1 MNGRR
6 LLRYFTPT
14 YRGNRKQC
22 MKFIFGP
29 VASRRLKRS
38 LGVDLV
44 PYKTCS
50 FDCLYCELGTTTHL
64 TLERKMYGVPQEII
78 DELKGYLKKL
88 ALQPDYITLGGSG
101 EPTLHSHLGTIITE
115 IKKLTSIP
123 VAVLTNSSLLYR
135 DDVKDD
141 LLRADVILPSLDT
154 VSPSL
159 FKYLNR
165 PHPFLDIKKIIQGL
179 IDFRKLFTGQ
189 LWLEVLFCRGIN
201 DAEEE
206 VMRLYE
212 IIREINPDKIPLNT
226 LDRPPAEDN
235 VFPVSREEL
244 ERIKRFFGEK
254 AEIIT
259 GSPSEDAQVSIA
271 DGKRRIYDLVKRRP
285 CTFDEISLTLGIPKI
300 SLMDLIE
307 VLENEGKISQRLHNN
322 QVYYQG
328 R

>member
-1 MNGRR
+1 
-6 LLRYFTPT
+6 
-14 YRGNRKQC
+14 

-29 VASRRLKRS
+29 VASRRLGRS

-50 FDCLYCELGTTTHL
+50 FDCLYCELGTTTNL
-64 TLERKMYGVPQEII
+64 TLERKMYSAHQEII
-78 DELKGYLKKL
+78 DELKDYLKKL

-101 EPTLHSHLGTIITE
+101 EPTLHSYLETIITE

-135 DDVKDD
+135 ADVKEA
-141 LLRADVILPSLDT
+141 LLPADVILPSLDT

-159 FKYLNR
+159 FTFLNR
-165 PHPFLDIKKIIQGL
+165 PHSSLDVKKILQGL
-179 IDFRKLFTGQ
+179 IDFRKLFTGRI
-189 LWLEVLFCRGIN
+189 WLEILFCRGVN
-201 DAEEE
+201 DSEEE
-206 VMRLYE
+206 VMRLRE
-212 IIREINPDKIPLNT
+212 VIREINPDKIQLNT

-244 ERIKRFFGEK
+244 ERIKKFFGEK

-259 GSPSEDAQVSIA
+259 GSLLEDARGCTA
-271 DGKRRIYDLVKRRP
+271 DRKKRVYNLVKRRP
-285 CTFDEISLTLGIPKI
+285 CTFDALSLTLGIPKMA
-300 SLMDLIE
+300 LMDLIE
-307 VLENEGKISQRLHNN
+307 VLKNEGKVSQRLYNN
-322 QVYYQG
+322 QVHYQG

>member
-1 MNGRR
+1 M
-6 LLRYFTPT
+6 RY
-14 YRGNRKQC
+14 
-22 MKFIFGP
+22 IFGP
-29 VASRRLKRS
+29 VASRRLGRS

-64 TLERKMYGVPQEII
+64 TLERKMYSAPQEII
-78 DELKGYLKKL
+78 DELKSYLKKL

-101 EPTLHSHLGTIITE
+101 EPTLHDHLGTIIAE

-135 DDVKDD
+135 DDVKEA

-159 FKYLNR
+159 FTSLNR
-165 PHPFLDIKKIIQGL
+165 PHPALDVKKIIQGL

-189 LWLEVLFCRGIN
+189 IWLEILFCRGVN
-201 DAEEE
+201 DSEEE
-206 VMRLYE
+206 VMRLNE
-212 IIREINPDKIPLNT
+212 VIREINPDKIQLNT
-226 LDRPPAEDN
+226 LDRPPAEES
-235 VFPVSREEL
+235 VFPVCREEL

-259 GSPSEDAQVSIA
+259 DSLPEDAQGNIA
-271 DGKRRIYDLVKRRP
+271 DGKKRVYNLVRRRP
-285 CTFDEISLTLGIPKI
+285 CTFDEISLTLGIPKM

-307 VLENEGKISQRLHNN
+307 VLKNEGKVRQRLHNN

>member
-1 MNGRR
+1 M
-6 LLRYFTPT
+6 RY
-14 YRGNRKQC
+14 
-22 MKFIFGP
+22 IFGP
-29 VASRRLKRS
+29 VASRRLGRS

-44 PYKTCS
+44 SYKTCS
-50 FDCLYCELGTTTHL
+50 FDCLYCELGTTTQL
-64 TLERKMYGVPQEII
+64 TLERKMYSAPQEII
-78 DELKGYLKKL
+78 DELKDYLKKL

-101 EPTLHSHLGTIITE
+101 EPTLHDHLGTIIAE

-135 DDVKDD
+135 DDVKGD

-159 FKYLNR
+159 FIHLNR
-165 PHPFLDIKKIIQGL
+165 PHPSLDLKKIIQGL

-189 LWLEVLFCRGIN
+189 IWLEILFCRGVN
-201 DAEEE
+201 DSEEE
-206 VMRLYE
+206 VMRLQE
-212 IIREINPDKIPLNT
+212 VIREINPDKIQLNT
-226 LDRPPAEDN
+226 LDRPPAEDS
-235 VFPVSREEL
+235 VFPVGREEL

-259 GSPSEDAQVSIA
+259 GSLPEDAQGSIA
-271 DGKRRIYDLVKRRP
+271 DREKRVYDLVKRRP
-285 CTFDEISLTLGIPKI
+285 CTFDEISLTLGIPKMA
-300 SLMDLIE
+300 LMDLIE
-307 VLENEGKISQRLHNN
+307 VLKNEGKVRQRLHNN

>member
-1 MNGRR
+1 V
-6 LLRYFTPT
+6 RY
-14 YRGNRKQC
+14 
-22 MKFIFGP
+22 IFGP
-29 VASRRLKRS
+29 VASRRLGRS
-38 LGVDLV
+38 LGIDLV

-64 TLERKMYGVPQEII
+64 TLERKMYSAHQEII

-88 ALQPDYITLGGSG
+88 VLQPDYITLGGSG
-101 EPTLHSHLGTIITE
+101 EPTLHDHLGTIIAE

-159 FKYLNR
+159 FTALNR
-165 PHPFLDIKKIIQGL
+165 PHPALDVKKIIQGL

-189 LWLEVLFCRGIN
+189 IWLEILFCRGVN
-201 DAEEE
+201 DSEEE
-206 VMRLYE
+206 VMRLHE
-212 IIREINPDKIPLNT
+212 VIREINPDKIQLNT
-226 LDRPPAEDN
+226 LDRPPAEDS
-235 VFPVSREEL
+235 VFPVDREEL

-259 GSPSEDAQVSIA
+259 GSLPEDAPDSIA
-271 DGKRRIYDLVKRRP
+271 DRKKRVYNLIKRRP
-285 CTFDEISLTLGIPKI
+285 CTFDEISSALGIPTTA
-300 SLMDLIE
+300 LTDLIE
-307 VLENEGKISQRLHNN
+307 VLKNEDKVSQRLHNN

>member
-1 MNGRR
+1 V
-6 LLRYFTPT
+6 RY
-14 YRGNRKQC
+14 
-22 MKFIFGP
+22 IFGP
-29 VASRRLKRS
+29 VASRRLGRS

-64 TLERKMYGVPQEII
+64 TLERKMYSAPQEII

-101 EPTLHSHLGTIITE
+101 EPTLHDHLGAIIAE

-135 DDVKDD
+135 DEVKEA

-159 FKYLNR
+159 FTSLNR
-165 PHPFLDIKKIIQGL
+165 PHPALDVKKIIQGL

-189 LWLEVLFCRGIN
+189 IWLEILFCRGVN

-206 VMRLYE
+206 IMRLHE
-212 IIREINPDKIPLNT
+212 VIREINPDKIQLNT
-226 LDRPPAEDN
+226 LDRPPAEDS
-235 VFPVSREEL
+235 VFPVGREEL

-259 GSPSEDAQVSIA
+259 GSLPEDAQGDIA
-271 DGKRRIYDLVKRRP
+271 DRKKRVYNLVKRRP
-285 CTFDEISLTLGIPKI
+285 CTFDEISLTLGIPKMA
-300 SLMDLIE
+300 LMDLIE
-307 VLENEGKISQRLHNN
+307 ALKNEGKVSQRLHNN
-322 QVYYQG
+322 QVYYQ
-328 R
+328 RR

>member
-1 MNGRR
+1 M
-6 LLRYFTPT
+6 RY
-14 YRGNRKQC
+14 
-22 MKFIFGP
+22 IFGP
-29 VASRRLKRS
+29 VASRRLGRS
-38 LGVDLV
+38 LGIDLV

-64 TLERKMYGVPQEII
+64 TLERKMYSAPQEII
-78 DELKGYLKKL
+78 DELKDYLKKL

-101 EPTLHSHLGTIITE
+101 EPTLHDHLGTIIAE

-135 DDVKDD
+135 DDVKGD

-159 FKYLNR
+159 FTHLNR
-165 PHPFLDIKKIIQGL
+165 PHPSLDLKKIIQGL

-189 LWLEVLFCRGIN
+189 IWLEILFCRGVN
-201 DAEEE
+201 DSEEE
-206 VMRLYE
+206 VMRLHE
-212 IIREINPDKIPLNT
+212 VIREINPDKIQLNT
-226 LDRPPAEDN
+226 LDRPPAEDS
-235 VFPVSREEL
+235 VFPVGREEL

-259 GSPSEDAQVSIA
+259 GSLPEDAQGSIA
-271 DGKRRIYDLVKRRP
+271 DREKRVYDLVKRRP
-285 CTFDEISLTLGIPKI
+285 CTFDEISLTLGIPKMA
-300 SLMDLIE
+300 LMDLIE
-307 VLENEGKISQRLHNN
+307 VLKNEGKVSQRLHNN

>member
-1 MNGRR
+1 M
-6 LLRYFTPT
+6 RY
-14 YRGNRKQC
+14 
-22 MKFIFGP
+22 IFGP
-29 VASRRLKRS
+29 VASRRLGRS
-38 LGVDLV
+38 LGIDLV

-64 TLERKMYGVPQEII
+64 TLERKMYSAPQEII
-78 DELKGYLKKL
+78 DELKDYLKKL

-101 EPTLHSHLGTIITE
+101 EPTLHDHLGTIIAE

-135 DDVKDD
+135 DDVKGD

-159 FKYLNR
+159 FTHLNR
-165 PHPFLDIKKIIQGL
+165 PHPSLDLKKIIQGL

-189 LWLEVLFCRGIN
+189 IWLEILFCRGVN
-201 DAEEE
+201 DSEEE
-206 VMRLYE
+206 VMRLQE
-212 IIREINPDKIPLNT
+212 VIREINPDKIQLNT
-226 LDRPPAEDN
+226 LDRPPAEDS
-235 VFPVSREEL
+235 VFPVGREEL

-259 GSPSEDAQVSIA
+259 GSLPEDAQGSIA
-271 DGKRRIYDLVKRRP
+271 DREKRVCDLVKRRP
-285 CTFDEISLTLGIPKI
+285 CTFDEISLTLGIPKMA
-300 SLMDLIE
+300 LMDLIE
-307 VLENEGKISQRLHNN
+307 VLKNEGKVRQRLHNN

>member
-1 MNGRR
+1 M
-6 LLRYFTPT
+6 RY
-14 YRGNRKQC
+14 
-22 MKFIFGP
+22 IFGP
-29 VASRRLKRS
+29 VASRRLGRS

-64 TLERKMYGVPQEII
+64 TLERKMYSAPQEII

-101 EPTLHSHLGTIITE
+101 EPTLHDHLGTIIAE

-135 DDVKDD
+135 DDVKEA

-154 VSPSL
+154 VSLSL
-159 FKYLNR
+159 FTSLNR
-165 PHPFLDIKKIIQGL
+165 PHPALDVKKIIQGL

-189 LWLEVLFCRGIN
+189 IWLEILFCRGVN
-201 DAEEE
+201 DSEEE
-206 VMRLYE
+206 IMRLHE
-212 IIREINPDKIPLNT
+212 VIREINPDKIQLNT
-226 LDRPPAEDN
+226 LDRPPAEDS
-235 VFPVSREEL
+235 VFPVGREEL

-259 GSPSEDAQVSIA
+259 GSLPEDAQGDIA
-271 DGKRRIYDLVKRRP
+271 DRKKRIYNLVKRRP
-285 CTFDEISLTLGIPKI
+285 CTFDEISLTLGIPKMA
-300 SLMDLIE
+300 LMDLIE
-307 VLENEGKISQRLHNN
+307 ALKNEGKVGQRLHNN

>member
-1 MNGRR
+1 M
-6 LLRYFTPT
+6 RY
-14 YRGNRKQC
+14 
-22 MKFIFGP
+22 IFGP
-29 VASRRLKRS
+29 VASRRLGRS
-38 LGVDLV
+38 LGIDLV

-64 TLERKMYGVPQEII
+64 TLERKMYSAPQEII
-78 DELKGYLKKL
+78 DELKDYLKKL

-101 EPTLHSHLGTIITE
+101 EPTLHDHLGTIIAE

-135 DDVKDD
+135 ADVKED

-154 VSPSL
+154 VSASL
-159 FKYLNR
+159 FTYLNR
-165 PHPFLDIKKIIQGL
+165 PDPSLDLKKIIQGL

-189 LWLEVLFCRGIN
+189 IWLEILFCRGVN
-201 DAEEE
+201 DSEEE
-206 VMRLYE
+206 VMRLQE
-212 IIREINPDKIPLNT
+212 VIREINPDKIQLNT
-226 LDRPPAEDN
+226 LDRPPAEDS
-235 VFPVSREEL
+235 VFPVGREEL

-259 GSPSEDAQVSIA
+259 GSLPEDAQGSIA
-271 DGKRRIYDLVKRRP
+271 DREKRVYDLVKRRP
-285 CTFDEISLTLGIPKI
+285 CTFDEISLTLGIPKMA
-300 SLMDLIE
+300 LMDLIE
-307 VLENEGKISQRLHNN
+307 VLKNEGKVSQRLHNN

>member
-1 MNGRR
+1 M
-6 LLRYFTPT
+6 RY
-14 YRGNRKQC
+14 
-22 MKFIFGP
+22 IFGP
-29 VASRRLKRS
+29 VASRRLGRS
-38 LGVDLV
+38 LGIDLV

-64 TLERKMYGVPQEII
+64 TLERKTYSDPQEII

-101 EPTLHSHLGTIITE
+101 EPTLHDHLGKIIAE

-135 DDVKDD
+135 DDVKEA

-159 FKYLNR
+159 FASLNR
-165 PHPFLDIKKIIQGL
+165 PHPALNVKKIIQGL

-189 LWLEVLFCRGIN
+189 IWLEILFCRGVN
-201 DAEEE
+201 DSQEE
-206 VMRLYE
+206 VMRLQE
-212 IIREINPDKIPLNT
+212 VIREINPDKIQLNT
-226 LDRPPAEDN
+226 LDRPPAEDS
-235 VFPVSREEL
+235 VFPLGREEL

-259 GSPSEDAQVSIA
+259 GSPPEDAQGNIA
-271 DGKRRIYDLVKRRP
+271 GRKKLVYNLVKRRP
-285 CTFDEISLTLGIPKI
+285 CTFDEISLTLGIPKMA
-300 SLMDLIE
+300 LMDLIE
-307 VLENEGKISQRLHNN
+307 VLENEGKVSHRLHNN
-322 QVYYQG
+322 QVYYRG

>member
-1 MNGRR
+1 M
-6 LLRYFTPT
+6 RY
-14 YRGNRKQC
+14 
-22 MKFIFGP
+22 IFGP
-29 VASRRLKRS
+29 VASRRLGRS
-38 LGVDLV
+38 LGIDLV

-64 TLERKMYGVPQEII
+64 TLERKMYSAPQEII
-78 DELKGYLKKL
+78 DELKGYLKKP

-101 EPTLHSHLGTIITE
+101 EPTLHEHLGTIIAA

-135 DDVKDD
+135 DDVKEA

-159 FKYLNR
+159 FSFLNR
-165 PHPFLDIKKIIQGL
+165 PHPALDVKKIIQGL

-189 LWLEVLFCRGIN
+189 IWLEILFCRGVN
-201 DAEEE
+201 DSEEE
-206 VMRLYE
+206 VMRLQE
-212 IIREINPDKIPLNT
+212 VIREINPDKIQLNT
-226 LDRPPAEDN
+226 LDRPPAEDS
-235 VFPVSREEL
+235 VFPVGREEL
-244 ERIKRFFGEK
+244 ERIKRCFGAK

-259 GSPSEDAQVSIA
+259 GSLPEDAQGNIA
-271 DGKRRIYDLVKRRP
+271 DRKKRVHNLIKRRP
-285 CTFDEISLTLGIPKI
+285 CTFDEISLTLGIPKMA
-300 SLMDLIE
+300 LTDLIE
-307 VLENEGKISQRLHNN
+307 VLKNEGKVSQRLHNN

>member
-1 MNGRR
+1 M
-6 LLRYFTPT
+6 RY
-14 YRGNRKQC
+14 
-22 MKFIFGP
+22 IFGP
-29 VASRRLKRS
+29 VASRRLGRS

-50 FDCLYCELGTTTHL
+50 FDCLYCELGSTTNL
-64 TLERKMYGVPQEII
+64 TLDRKTYSAPQEII

-101 EPTLHSHLGTIITE
+101 EPTLHSQIGTIIAE

-135 DDVKDD
+135 DDVKED
-141 LLRADVILPSLDT
+141 LLRTDVILPSLDT

-165 PHPFLDIKKIIQGL
+165 PNPSLDVKKIIQGL

-189 LWLEVLFCRGIN
+189 IWLEILFCRGVN
-201 DAEEE
+201 DSEEE
-206 VMRLYE
+206 VMRLHE
-212 IIREINPDKIPLNT
+212 VIREINPDKIELNT
-226 LDRPPAEDN
+226 LDRPPAEDS
-235 VFPVSREEL
+235 VFSVGREEL

-259 GSPSEDAQVSIA
+259 GALPEDAQGSIA
-271 DGKRRIYDLVKRRP
+271 DREKRVCNLVKRRP
-285 CTFDEISLTLGIPKI
+285 CTFDEISLTLGIPKMALI
-300 SLMDLIE
+300 DLIE
-307 VLENEGKISQRLHNN
+307 SLKNEGKVSQRLHNN
-322 QVYYQG
+322 QIYYQG

>member
-1 MNGRR
+1 V
-6 LLRYFTPT
+6 RY
-14 YRGNRKQC
+14 
-22 MKFIFGP
+22 IFGP
-29 VASRRLKRS
+29 VASRRLGRS

-64 TLERKMYGVPQEII
+64 TLDRKTHSAPQEII

-101 EPTLHSHLGTIITE
+101 EPTLHSQIGTIIAE
-115 IKKLTSIP
+115 IKKMTSIP

-135 DDVKDD
+135 ADVKED

-159 FKYLNR
+159 FTYLNR
-165 PHPFLDIKKIIQGL
+165 PHPSLDLKKIIQGL

-189 LWLEVLFCRGIN
+189 IWLEILFCRGVN
-201 DAEEE
+201 DSEEE
-206 VMRLYE
+206 VMRLHE
-212 IIREINPDKIPLNT
+212 VIREINPDKIQLNT
-226 LDRPPAEDN
+226 LDRPPAEDS
-235 VFPVSREEL
+235 VFPVGREEL

-254 AEIIT
+254 TEIIT
-259 GSPSEDAQVSIA
+259 GSLPEDARGSIA
-271 DGKRRIYDLVKRRP
+271 DSKKRVYNLVKRRP
-285 CTFDEISLTLGIPKI
+285 CTFDEISLTLGIPKMALI
-300 SLMDLIE
+300 DLIE
-307 VLENEGKISQRLHNN
+307 SLKNEGKVSQRLHNN

>member
-1 MNGRR
+1 V
-6 LLRYFTPT
+6 RY
-14 YRGNRKQC
+14 
-22 MKFIFGP
+22 IFGP
-29 VASRRLKRS
+29 VASRRLGRS

-64 TLERKMYGVPQEII
+64 TLERNIYSAPQEII
-78 DELKGYLKKL
+78 DELKDYLKKL

-101 EPTLHSHLGTIITE
+101 EPTLHAHLGMIIAE

-123 VAVLTNSSLLYR
+123 VAILTNSSLFYR
-135 DDVKDD
+135 ADVKED

-159 FKYLNR
+159 FTHLNR
-165 PHPFLDIKKIIQGL
+165 PYPSLDVKKIIQGL

-189 LWLEVLFCRGIN
+189 IWLEILFCRGVN
-201 DAEEE
+201 DSEEE
-206 VMRLYE
+206 VMRLRE
-212 IIREINPDKIPLNT
+212 VIREINPDKIQLNT

-235 VFPVSREEL
+235 VFPVGREEL
-244 ERIKRFFGEK
+244 ERIKRVFGEK

-259 GSPSEDAQVSIA
+259 GSLPEDARGSIA
-271 DGKRRIYDLVKRRP
+271 DSKKRVYNLVKRRP
-285 CTFDEISLTLGIPKI
+285 CTFDEISLTLGIPKM

-307 VLENEGKISQRLHNN
+307 VLKNEGKVSQRLHNN

-328 R
+328 H

>member
-1 MNGRR
+1 M
-6 LLRYFTPT
+6 RY
-14 YRGNRKQC
+14 
-22 MKFIFGP
+22 IFGP
-29 VASRRLKRS
+29 VASRRLGRS
-38 LGVDLV
+38 LGIDLV

-64 TLERKMYGVPQEII
+64 TLERKMYSASQEII
-78 DELKGYLKKL
+78 DELKGYLKKP

-101 EPTLHSHLGTIITE
+101 EPTLHEHLGTIIAA

-135 DDVKDD
+135 DDVKEA

-159 FKYLNR
+159 FSFLNR
-165 PHPFLDIKKIIQGL
+165 PHPALDVKKIIQGL

-189 LWLEVLFCRGIN
+189 IWLEILFCRGVN
-201 DAEEE
+201 DSEEE
-206 VMRLYE
+206 VMRLQE
-212 IIREINPDKIPLNT
+212 VIREINPDKIQLNT
-226 LDRPPAEDN
+226 LDRPPAEDS
-235 VFPVSREEL
+235 VFPVGREEL
-244 ERIKRFFGEK
+244 ERIKRFFGAK

-259 GSPSEDAQVSIA
+259 GSLPEDAQDSTA
-271 DGKRRIYDLVKRRP
+271 DRKKQVYNLVKRRP
-285 CTFDEISLTLGIPKI
+285 CTFDEISLTMGIPKPA
-300 SLMDLIE
+300 LRDLIE
-307 VLENEGKISQRLHNN
+307 VLKNEGKVSQRLHNN

>member
-1 MNGRR
+1 
-6 LLRYFTPT
+6 
-14 YRGNRKQC
+14 
-22 MKFIFGP
+22 
-29 VASRRLKRS
+29 
-38 LGVDLV
+38 
-44 PYKTCS
+44 
-50 FDCLYCELGTTTHL
+50 
-64 TLERKMYGVPQEII
+64 
-78 DELKGYLKKL
+78 KGYLKKL

-101 EPTLHSHLGTIITE
+101 EPTLHSHLGTIIAE

-141 LLRADVILPSLDT
+141 LLQADVILPSLDT

-159 FKYLNR
+159 FTYLNR
-165 PHPFLDIKKIIQGL
+165 PHPSLDIKKIIQGL

-189 LWLEVLFCRGIN
+189 IWLEVLFCRGIN

-206 VMRLYE
+206 AMRLYE
-212 IIREINPDKIPLNT
+212 VIREISPDKIQLNT

-235 VFPVSREEL
+235 VFPVSRETL
-244 ERIKRFFGEK
+244 KRIRKFFGEK

-259 GSPSEDAQVSIA
+259 GALPEDVPDDLA
-271 DGKRRIYDLVKRRP
+271 DRKKRIYNLVKRRP

-300 SLMDLIE
+300 ALMDLIE
-307 VLENEGKISQRLHNN
+307 VLKNEGKVSQRLHNN

-328 R
+328 Q

>member
-1 MNGRR
+1 M
-6 LLRYFTPT
+6 RY
-14 YRGNRKQC
+14 
-22 MKFIFGP
+22 IFGP
-29 VASRRLKRS
+29 VASRRLGRS

-50 FDCLYCELGTTTHL
+50 FDCLYCELGSTTNL
-64 TLERKMYGVPQEII
+64 TLDRKTYSAPQEII

-101 EPTLHSHLGTIITE
+101 EPTLHSQIGTIIAE

-135 DDVKDD
+135 DDVKED
-141 LLRADVILPSLDT
+141 LLRTDVILPSLDT

-159 FKYLNR
+159 FTYLNR
-165 PHPFLDIKKIIQGL
+165 PHPSLDLKKIIQGL

-189 LWLEVLFCRGIN
+189 IWLEILFCRGVN
-201 DAEEE
+201 DSEEE
-206 VMRLYE
+206 VMRLHE
-212 IIREINPDKIPLNT
+212 VIREINPDKIELNT
-226 LDRPPAEDN
+226 LDRPPAEDS
-235 VFPVSREEL
+235 VFSVGREEL

-259 GSPSEDAQVSIA
+259 GSLPEDARGSIA
-271 DGKRRIYDLVKRRP
+271 DREKRVCNLVKRRP
-285 CTFDEISLTLGIPKI
+285 CTFDEISLTLGIPKMALI
-300 SLMDLIE
+300 DLIE
-307 VLENEGKISQRLHNN
+307 SLKNEGKVSQRLHNN

>member
-1 MNGRR
+1 M
-6 LLRYFTPT
+6 RY
-14 YRGNRKQC
+14 
-22 MKFIFGP
+22 IFGP
-29 VASRRLKRS
+29 VASRRLGRS

-64 TLERKMYGVPQEII
+64 TLDRKTHSAPQEII

-101 EPTLHSHLGTIITE
+101 EPTLHSQIGTIIAE
-115 IKKLTSIP
+115 IKKMTSIP

-135 DDVKDD
+135 ADVKED

-159 FKYLNR
+159 FTYLNR
-165 PHPFLDIKKIIQGL
+165 PHPSLDLKKIIQGL

-189 LWLEVLFCRGIN
+189 IWLEILFCRGVN
-201 DAEEE
+201 DSEEE
-206 VMRLYE
+206 VMRLHE
-212 IIREINPDKIPLNT
+212 VIREINPDKIQLNT
-226 LDRPPAEDN
+226 LDRPPAEDS
-235 VFPVSREEL
+235 VFPVGREEL

-254 AEIIT
+254 TEIIT
-259 GSPSEDAQVSIA
+259 GSLPEDARGSIA
-271 DGKRRIYDLVKRRP
+271 DSKKRVYNLVKRRP
-285 CTFDEISLTLGIPKI
+285 CTFDEISLTLGIPKMALI
-300 SLMDLIE
+300 DLIE
-307 VLENEGKISQRLHNN
+307 SLKNEGKVSQRLHNN